1 VPEPAPAPAVR
12 GRSYEDGTCADCR
25 PGEAAFSVSAVVQ
38 PAQPGV
44 GCSEVLRQAVGRVR
58 AAATDDDSGS
68 GLPPSCPLLEVRLA
82 PGVRY
87 TGYRYEMGDG
97 QSSADCLA
105 GRECPVG
112 AALWPY
118 DPVLRRSAGGETV
131 LTAAVEN
138 RSPQPRR
145 AVFTVYYVPQ
155 AKR

>member
-1 VPEPAPAPAVR
+1 M
-12 GRSYEDGTCADCR
+12 
-25 PGEAAFSVSAVVQ
+25 
-38 PAQPGV
+38 
-44 GCSEVLRQAVGRVR
+44 R
-58 AAATDDDSGS
+58 AAATDDDTAS